1 VLFNEAL
8 EDFDQDSADLLRR
21 AAARGHEEAI
31 WILSVMKGGNW
42 WRNALMKRFEKKETP
57 LAYYLCGKLSTEI
70 ARSTDFWKKSAEGG
84 CSWGQ
89 VAYGLSLQDQG
100 DKLRWLEKAAGDSNP
115 AAFVAL
121 GNYFEEE
128 ENDLEKA
135 VGYYRAAAELGW
147 KASLKPLACALTE
160 LGDLRQAIIWAARDK
175 KNNGSGRFYEPGP
188 FWKLH
193 DRISNAFFL
202 GKNEYLDC
210 DFNGLCY
217 SLGWGLYWYMY
228 SDRMWGP
235 GRGSAW
241 RTGDAHRDWEME
253 WGKAFRDHC
262 CNYYSSCVQLQR
274 KSIFTFLWCWNRTT
288 GVKEPGRMIAQ
299 YVWNAREDN
308 LVKRIDELKVD
319 FVEGEPDLKRIKF

>member
-8 EDFDQDSADLLRR
+8 GNLIDDSADLLRR
-21 AAARGHEEAI
+21 AAAMGHEEAI

-42 WRNALMKRFEKKETP
+42 WRRALMKRFEKRETP

-70 ARSTDFWKKSAEGG
+70 ARATDFWKKSAEGG
-84 CSWGQ
+84 CTWGQ
-89 VAYGLSLQDQG
+89 VAYGLCLQDQG
-100 DKLRWLEKAAGDSNP
+100 EKIRWLEKAAGDSNP

-128 ENDLEKA
+128 ENDEEKA

-147 KASLKPLACALTE
+147 KASLKPLAWALTE
-160 LGDLRQAIIWAARDK
+160 LGDLRQAIIWAAKDE
-175 KNNGSGRFYEPGP
+175 KNAWKNRYDRGT
-188 FWKLH
+188 FWTLF
-193 DRISNAFFL
+193 DRISKAFFL
-202 GKNEYLDC
+202 GKDEYCDC

-228 SDRMWGP
+228 SDRRWGP
-235 GRGSAW
+235 GRGAAY
-241 RTGDAHRDWEME
+241 RTREAQLIGDWEDKK
-253 WGKAFRDHC
+253 GKSFRDHC

-299 YVWNAREDN
+299 FVWNAREDN
-308 LVKRIDELKVD
+308 LVKHIDELK
-319 FVEGEPDLKRIKF
+319 VEGEPDLKRIKF